1 MPKSNASNKPHK
13 PNKFVQSIAA
23 VSGDAV
29 VAVPAKSFKPD
40 VLASALSKAG
50 FQVTIIDPPSDANP
64 IQDKA
69 TLLRAIHHTRTLPA
83 HFGFNWD
90 ALVDSLSDLPEP
102 DAKGYALI
110 LRQPN
115 MLREQSPEDYAL
127 FLKVIQTVSDR
138 WAARG
143 VPFKL
148 VVPE

>member
-1 MPKSNASNKPHK
+1 MPKSNASNKPNK

-23 VSGDAV
+23 ISGNAV

-40 VLASALSKAG
+40 ELASALSKAG
-50 FQVTIIDPPSDANP
+50 FQVTVIDPSSRTTP

-69 TLLRAIHHTRTLPA
+69 SLLRAIHHTHALPN

-90 ALVDSLSDLPEP
+90 ALVDSLSDLPAP

-115 MLREQSPEDYAL
+115 MLREQSPEDYAT
-127 FLKVIQTVSDR
+127 FLDVIHTVSER

-148 VVPE
+148 VLPE